1 MKKIKLLF
9 PWLISAIVFWSAGF
23 AYNVYFGGLIGWHRK
38 AYNNKVALASDIQA
52 QRRLILVGGSGVQY
66 TFNAEYMEEQLGFPV
81 FNFGLDGQLGFDLIL
96 PITLEEIREGDIVLL
111 IPEYLMLLD
120 DVGTGPIA
128 FPFALATNN
137 LDLIEVS
144 QKDFLENTFTLGI
157 PGLNSLVK
165 SAVDLTTKGHFDD
178 YYSDPLT
185 PRGEPTRTFLRQ
197 SPWWQMTIRRTVSD
211 HSLKVIEE
219 FKEDVE
225 SKGGTLILSLPIIYG
240 DNDEQTLVNVK
251 ETAEK
256 LAKIAPII
264 YDEKTLNI
272 WTDYNLF
279 ADTHYHLKPEGR
291 MIRSDQV
298 IKELKPILDNK

>member
-1 MKKIKLLF
+1 MRKIKSLF

-38 AYNNKVALASDIQA
+38 AYNNKVALAGDIKA
-52 QRRLILVGGSGVQY
+52 QRRLILVGGSGVHY
-66 TFNAEYMEEQLGFPV
+66 TFNAEYMEDELGFPV
-81 FNFGLDGQLGFDLIL
+81 FNFGLDGQVGLDLIL

-144 QKDFLENTFTLGI
+144 QKDFFENTLTLGI

-165 SAVDLTTKGHFDD
+165 SGVDLITKGHFDD

-197 SPWWQMTIRRTVSD
+197 SSWWQMTITRTVSD
-211 HSLKVIEE
+211 HSIQVIEE
-219 FKEDVE
+219 FKKDVE
-225 SKGGTLILSLPIIYG
+225 NKSATLILSLPIIYG
-240 DNDEQTLVNVK
+240 DNDEETLANVK

-272 WTDYNLF
+272 WTSSDLF

-291 MIRSDQV
+291 IIRSDQV
-298 IKELKPILDNK
+298 IEELKSILNN